1 MPDAVADAVQLL
13 QVRRQELVDE
23 VEKIDKALFA
33 LGVEPKRP
41 GRILSAVVEAAS
53 TMSIRDQ
60 ILSVMTEDRT
70 YTAEEVV
77 VAVDGNPASVRSILS
92 RMARAGDLESM
103 GRGTYARAGL
113 FDDLFSGSDDD
124 EDVVADHDLQPQ
136 EDGG

>member
-1 MPDAVADAVQLL
+1 MAGMPDAVADAVHLL

-53 TMSIRDQ
+53 SLSIRDQ
-60 ILSVMTEDRT
+60 IVNVMTEPRA
-70 YTAEEVV
+70 YSAEEVV
-77 VAVDGNPASVRSILS
+77 EAVEGNPASVRSILS
-92 RMARAGDLESM
+92 RLARAGDLVSV
-103 GRGTYARAGL
+103 GRGMYQKADMLPELGA
-113 FDDLFSGSDDD
+113 DDA
-124 EDVVADHDLQPQ
+124 ADHDPEHE